1 MRTLVS
7 LDTESGIIRRYSETA
22 GMTHEAALVCDPD
35 DSDKTLRVLQGF
47 RANPHDSFRIA
58 AVRPRCYEDAVS
70 EQIAARYAK
79 EREQEKQLL
88 LGPPSHRD
96 EA

>member
-1 MRTLVS
+1 
-7 LDTESGIIRRYSETA
+7 
-22 GMTHEAALVCDPD
+22 MTHEAALVCDPD
-35 DSDKTLRVLQGF
+35 DSDRTLRVLQGF
-47 RANPHDSFRIA
+47 RSAPHDSFR
-58 AVRPRCYEDAVS
+58 VVVPRPRCYADAVE

-79 EREQEKQLL
+79 EREHEKQLL